1 MPIKHFLARTA
12 ARRDKQRSL
21 RRRGQTAIVPRVIIS
36 RPASWRRR
44 LLLGGALVL
53 VAGTTGFGL
62 YIAGQLSAGYDS
74 LHSAGRIRDLAAEN
88 ARLEASNAKLTG
100 AYNATTTQLD
110 IERGAR
116 KTLEIQVH
124 KLEDERSRLNR
135 DLALFDNLFPT
146 AKQNNLPAIRSFRIE
161 QVVASA
167 TPATWRYRV
176 LVMRDAQAQGSF
188 AGEFQL
194 QVSYRLNGQEIQAQT
209 PAAGKVSEPL
219 QFQHYRRVEGR
230 FQVPPGAVIVG
241 ATTRV
246 VENGRLIAESVFR
259 P

>member
-12 ARRDKQRSL
+12 ARRDKHRSL
-21 RRRGQTAIVPRVIIS
+21 RRRGQTAIASRVVIS

-44 LLLGGALVL
+44 LLLGSLLVL
-53 VAGTTGFGL
+53 AAGATGFGL
-62 YIAGQLSAGYDS
+62 YIAGQSSAGYDS

-88 ARLEASNAKLTG
+88 DRLEARNAKLAV
-100 AYNATTTQLD
+100 AYNATVTQLD

-116 KTLEIQVH
+116 KTLENQVH
-124 KLEDERSRLNR
+124 KLEDERSQLSR

-161 QVVASA
+161 PVVASA

-176 LVMRDAQAQGSF
+176 LVMRDPQAQGSF
-188 AGEFQL
+188 VGEFRL
-194 QVSYRLNGQEIQAQT
+194 LVNYRMNGREIPAQT
-209 PAAGKVSEPL
+209 PATGQVSEAL

-230 FQVPPGAVIVG
+230 FQVPPGAVMLG
-241 ATTRV
+241 ATARV
-246 VENGRLIAESVFR
+246 MDNGKLIAESAFR